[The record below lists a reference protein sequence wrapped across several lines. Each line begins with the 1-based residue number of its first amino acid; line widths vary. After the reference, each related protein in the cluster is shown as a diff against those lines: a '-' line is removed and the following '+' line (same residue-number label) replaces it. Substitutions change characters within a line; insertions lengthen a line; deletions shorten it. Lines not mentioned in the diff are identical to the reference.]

1 MDTIGDLLY
10 TERRKKGLEIA
21 DVEHAT
27 GIRGVY
33 LNALEQ
39 SRYDVLPGEV
49 YVKGFLRNYAN
60 YLGLDGSHL
69 VQLYTD
75 LKKPTVE
82 PAAVKPSVAEP
93 AEPVVKKVNAVIN
106 RSVDKKKWSTVLVV
120 VILAVSALGLYL
132 WQKSVAPAGEI
143 PGSGAGSKT
152 AGITGP
158 NANSPVRTVPAATSS
173 GALSVSRPVVLTARY
188 TDRCWTSVIA
198 DGKTLYEGI
207 PGNGANF
214 TWEAERQIV
223 VNFGNAAAVE
233 LTFNGQPVGKIGDR
247 GDVVVKTFTV
257 AGMISAPVAPAPAA
271 PSPAESTDKPGFN
284 PAPTPTTPPST
295 SSPTAPPR
303 GPVSPGTSGSRP

>member
-1 MDTIGDLLY
+1 MDTIGDLLH

-82 PAAVKPSVAEP
+82 TAAVAPSVAEP
-93 AEPVVKKVNAVIN
+93 AEPVVKKVNAVIS

-120 VILAVSALGLYL
+120 VILAVSALGLYF

-143 PGSGAGSKT
+143 PGNVASSKT
-152 AGITGP
+152 TGVTGP
-158 NANSPVRTVPAATSS
+158 NQNPPVRAVPHAPVS
-173 GALSVSRPVVLTARY
+173 GAPSTSRSVVLTARF

-207 PGNGANF
+207 PSNGASF
-214 TWEAERQIV
+214 TWQADRQIV

-233 LTFNGQPVGKIGDR
+233 LTFNGQPVGKVGDR
-247 GDVVVKTFTV
+247 GDVVVKTFTI
-257 AGMISAPVAPAPAA
+257 AGMVSAPVAPAPAA
-271 PSPAESTDKPGFN
+271 PSPAESTDKPAVT
-284 PAPTPTTPPST
+284 PAPTPTTPPAT
-295 SSPTAPPR
+295 SSPTVPPR
-303 GPVSPGTSGSRP
+303 GPVPPGTSGSRP

>member
-1 MDTIGDLLY
+1 MDKIGDLLY
-10 TERRKKGLEIA
+10 TERKKKGLKIA

-69 VQLYTD
+69 VQRYTD
-75 LKKPTVE
+75 MKKPTVE
-82 PAAVKPSVAEP
+82 PVAAVPTIAVP
-93 AEPVVKKVNAVIN
+93 AEPVVKKANTVTSQSI
-106 RSVDKKKWSTVLVV
+106 DKKKWSTVLVA
-120 VILAVSALGLYL
+120 VILAASALGLYL
-132 WQKSVAPAGEI
+132 WQKTVAPAGEI
-143 PGSGAGSKT
+143 PGNAAGSKT
-152 AGITGP
+152 TGVTGP
-158 NANSPVRTVPAATSS
+158 NQTPVRSVSPAPISGVP
-173 GALSVSRPVVLTARY
+173 SVSRPVVLSARY

-207 PGNGANF
+207 PSNGATF

-271 PSPAESTDKPGFN
+271 PSPAEFKDNPAVN
-284 PAPTPTTPPST
+284 PAPIPTTPPAT

-303 GPVSPGTSGSRP
+303 GPVPPGTSGSRP

>member
-1 MDTIGDLLY
+1 MDKIGDLLY
-10 TERRKKGLEIA
+10 TERKKKGLEIA

-69 VQLYTD
+69 VQRYTD
-75 LKKPTVE
+75 MKKPTVE
-82 PAAVKPSVAEP
+82 PVAAVPTIAVP
-93 AEPVVKKVNAVIN
+93 AEPVVKKANTVTSQSI
-106 RSVDKKKWSTVLVV
+106 DKKKWSTVLVA
-120 VILAVSALGLYL
+120 VILAASALGLYL

-143 PGSGAGSKT
+143 PGNAAGSKT
-152 AGITGP
+152 TGVTGP
-158 NANSPVRTVPAATSS
+158 NQTSVRAVSPAPIS
-173 GALSVSRPVVLTARY
+173 GAPSMSRSVVLSARY

-207 PGNGANF
+207 PSNGATF

-271 PSPAESTDKPGFN
+271 APSPAESKDKPAVN
-284 PAPTPTTPPST
+284 PPPIPTTPPAT

-303 GPVSPGTSGSRP
+303 GPVPPGTSGSRP

>member
-75 LKKPTVE
+75 LKKPTLE
-82 PAAVKPSVAEP
+82 TAAAEPSVAEP
-93 AEPVVKKVNAVIN
+93 AEPVVKKMNAVIT
-106 RSVDKKKWSTVLVV
+106 RSIDKKKWSTVLVV
-120 VILAVSALGLYL
+120 VILAISAMGLYL
-132 WQKSVAPAGEI
+132 WQKSVAPAGET
-143 PGSGAGSKT
+143 SRNAAGSKPASVSGLNQT
-152 AGITGP
+152 
-158 NANSPVRTVPAATSS
+158 PVRNVPSATNS
-173 GALSVSRPVVLTARY
+173 GAPSASRPVVLMARF

-207 PGNGANF
+207 PSNGATF
-214 TWEAERQIV
+214 TWDAEHQIV

-257 AGMISAPVAPAPAA
+257 AGMISAPIAPAPTA
-271 PSPAESTDKPGFN
+271 PSPVESPDKPSVTPGPPPTN
-284 PAPTPTTPPST
+284 PPAT

-303 GPVSPGTSGSRP
+303 SPASPGTSGSKR

>member
-1 MDTIGDLLY
+1 MDTIGELLY

-60 YLGLDGSHL
+60 FLELDGSHL

-75 LKKPTVE
+75 RKKPTLEFV
-82 PAAVKPSVAEP
+82 AAAPSVTEP
-93 AEPVVKKVNAVIN
+93 AEPVVKKVNAVIT
-106 RSVDKKKWSTVLVV
+106 RSVDKKKWSTVLVA
-120 VILAVSALGLYL
+120 VILAGSALGLYL

-143 PGSGAGSKT
+143 PKNAASSKT
-152 AGITGP
+152 PGGPGP

-173 GALSVSRPVVLTARY
+173 GAPSVSRPVVLTARY

-207 PGNGANF
+207 PSNGATF

-233 LTFNGQPVGKIGDR
+233 LTFNGQPVGKIGER

-257 AGMISAPVAPAPAA
+257 AGMISAPVTAAPAT
-271 PSPAESTDKPGFN
+271 PSLAESTDKPAVT
-284 PAPTPTTPPST
+284 PAPSPTTPPAT

-303 GPVSPGTSGSRP
+303 SPVPSGTSGSRP

>member
-1 MDTIGDLLY
+1 MDKIGDLLY

-27 GIRGVY
+27 GIRGLY

-39 SRYDVLPGEV
+39 SRYEVLPGEV

-69 VQLYTD
+69 VQLYTEQKTPPIE
-75 LKKPTVE
+75 LT
-82 PAAVKPSVAEP
+82 AVSQPLTEP
-93 AEPVVKKVNAVIN
+93 AEPVPNKVNAVIT
-106 RSVDKKKWSTVLVV
+106 RSVDKKKWSTVLVI
-120 VILAVSALGLYL
+120 VILAISAMGLYL
-132 WQKSVAPAGEI
+132 WQKSVAPAGET
-143 PGSGAGSKT
+143 SRNAAGSKP
-152 AGITGP
+152 AGVSGSNQT
-158 NANSPVRTVPAATSS
+158 PVRNVSSATNSGVPSA
-173 GALSVSRPVVLTARY
+173 SRPVVLMARF

-295 SSPTAPPR
+295 SSPTALPR

>member
-1 MDTIGDLLY
+1 MDRIGDLLY

-69 VQLYTD
+69 VQLYSD
-75 LKKPTVE
+75 LKKPTLE
-82 PAAVKPSVAEP
+82 TAALAPAVAEP
-93 AEPVVKKVNAVIN
+93 AEPVVKKVNAGTTQ
-106 RSVDKKKWSTVLVV
+106 SVDKKKWSTVLVA
-120 VILAVSALGLYL
+120 VILAASALGLYF
-132 WQKSVAPAGEI
+132 WQKSVAPAAEI
-143 PGSGAGSKT
+143 PGNTAGSKT
-152 AGITGP
+152 TGVTGP
-158 NANSPVRTVPAATSS
+158 KQNPPVRAVPSAATS
-173 GALSVSRPVVLTARY
+173 GAPSISRPVVLTARFS
-188 TDRCWTSVIA
+188 DRCWTSVIA

-207 PGNGANF
+207 PSNGASF

-257 AGMISAPVAPAPAA
+257 AGMISAPIAPAPTA
-271 PSPAESTDKPGFN
+271 PSPAESTDKPAVT
-284 PAPTPTTPPST
+284 PAPTPSNPPAT
-295 SSPTAPPR
+295 SSPASPSR
-303 GPVSPGTSGSRP
+303 GPVPPNTSGSRP